1 MKKLLLSALVLSA
14 VFISCK
20 KKENKIEQPMSNA
33 PVENVNDAP
42 DSVAEDTG
50 NSSAITF
57 KYAEADQFAKEYQ
70 NFVNDYKV
78 ATANKDSEALKTL
91 GTKLNDFQK
100 RAVELAKRVP
110 QEEAVAFQNFVTKLE
125 TEIK

>member
-1 MKKLLLSALVLSA
+1 MKKLLLSAVVLSA

-20 KKENKIEQPMSNA
+20 KEENKIEQPMSNA

-91 GTKLNDFQK
+91 GPKLNDFQK